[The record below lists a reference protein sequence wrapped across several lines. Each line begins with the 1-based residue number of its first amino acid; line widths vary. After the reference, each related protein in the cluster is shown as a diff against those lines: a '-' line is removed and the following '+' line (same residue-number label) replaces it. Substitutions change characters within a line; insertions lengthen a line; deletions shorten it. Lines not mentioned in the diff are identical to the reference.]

1 MKFSGLT
8 KRGFCNLNSKT
19 LEECNEGEI
28 WNCRSESDRLC
39 LRISSA
45 NSGTI
50 QEIWRQQRP
59 EVQIFPVVTTDTLDV

>member
-8 KRGFCNLNSKT
+8 KRGLCNLNSKT

-50 QEIWRQQRP
+50 QEIL
-59 EVQIFPVVTTDTLDV
+59 TTTAAGSPNIPHSYN